1 MTYGIR
7 RKFSS
12 LITRHTSLMKH
23 DDHQA
28 GRILTRREALAVL
41 GGTVLLASGVSP
53 RPGMAQTPPSCIVT
67 PEQMEGPFFTDVR
80 LNRSDIRSDPTDKSV
95 KEGVPLALTLR
106 VSAVG
111 STGCTPLA
119 GATVDVWHCDAA
131 GVYSDSGGNT
141 AGKKFL
147 RGHQVTGAN
156 GAARFTTIYPGW
168 YPGRAV
174 HIHFKVRILAGPALG
189 NEFTSQLYFDE
200 AVTDRVLA
208 RAPYSVRGQRT
219 RNSDD
224 GLYRR
229 GGSRLMLALAEG
241 QPGFAGEFHVG
252 LKL

>member
-1 MTYGIR
+1 
-7 RKFSS
+7 
-12 LITRHTSLMKH
+12 MKN
-23 DDHQA
+23 DDHPA
-28 GRILTRREALAVL
+28 GRILTRRKALALL
-41 GGTVLLASGVSP
+41 GGAAMLASGVSP
-53 RPGMAQTPPSCIVT
+53 RSGMAQTLPACVVT

-95 KEGVPLALTLR
+95 KEGAPLVLTLR

-111 STGCTPLA
+111 NAGCTQLA
-119 GATVDVWHCDAA
+119 GATVDVWHCDAV

-147 RGHQVTGAN
+147 RGHQVTDAN
-156 GAARFTTIYPGW
+156 GSVRFTTIYPGW

-174 HIHFKVRILAGPALG
+174 HIHFKVRVLTGPALG

-229 GGSRLMLALAEG
+229 GGSRLMLALTESSG
-241 QPGFAGEFHVG
+241 GYAGEFHVG
-252 LKL
+252 LKIS

>member
-1 MTYGIR
+1 
-7 RKFSS
+7 
-12 LITRHTSLMKH
+12 MKN
-23 DDHQA
+23 DDHPA
-28 GRILTRREALAVL
+28 GRILTRRKALALL
-41 GGTVLLASGVSP
+41 GGAAMLASGVSP
-53 RPGMAQTPPSCIVT
+53 RSGMAQTLPACVVT

-95 KEGVPLALTLR
+95 KEGAPLVLTLR

-111 STGCTPLA
+111 NAGCTQLA
-119 GATVDVWHCDAA
+119 GATVDVWHCDAV

-147 RGHQVTGAN
+147 RGHQVADAN
-156 GAARFTTIYPGW
+156 GSVRFTTIYPGW

-174 HIHFKVRILAGPALG
+174 HIHFKVRVLTGPALG

-229 GGSRLMLALAEG
+229 GGSRLMLALTESSG
-241 QPGFAGEFHVG
+241 GYAGGFHVG
-252 LKL
+252 LKA

>member
-1 MTYGIR
+1 MNN
-7 RKFSS
+7 
-12 LITRHTSLMKH
+12 

-28 GRILTRREALAVL
+28 GRILTRREALAML
-41 GGTVLLASGVSP
+41 GGAAMLASGVSP
-53 RPGMAQTPPSCIVT
+53 RSGMAQTLPACVVT
-67 PEQMEGPFFTDVR
+67 PEQMEGPYFTDVR

-95 KEGVPLALTLR
+95 KEGVPMVLTLR

-111 STGCTPLA
+111 NAGCAPLA

-141 AGKKFL
+141 TGAKFL
-147 RGHQVTGAN
+147 RGHQVTDAN
-156 GAARFTTIYPGW
+156 GSARFTTIYPGW

-189 NEFTSQLYFDE
+189 NEITSQLYFDE

-208 RAPYSVRGQRT
+208 RAPYSVHGQRT

-229 GGSRLMLALAEG
+229 GGSRLMLALTESG
-241 QPGFAGEFHVG
+241 GGYAGGFHVG
-252 LKL
+252 MKA

>member
-1 MTYGIR
+1 
-7 RKFSS
+7 
-12 LITRHTSLMKH
+12 MKN
-23 DDHQA
+23 DDHQT
-28 GRILTRREALAVL
+28 GRILTRREALALL
-41 GGTVLLASGVSP
+41 GGAAMLASGVSP
-53 RPGMAQTPPSCIVT
+53 RSGMAQTLPACVVT

-80 LNRSDIRSDPTDKSV
+80 LNRSDIRSDPTDRSV

-111 STGCTPLA
+111 NAGCTQLA
-119 GATVDVWHCDAA
+119 GATVDVWHCDAV

-147 RGHQVTGAN
+147 RGHQVTDAN
-156 GAARFTTIYPGW
+156 GAVRFTTIYPGW

-229 GGSRLMLALAEG
+229 GGGRLMLALTESG
-241 QPGFAGEFHVG
+241 TGYAGEFSIG
-252 LKL
+252 LKT

>member
-1 MTYGIR
+1 
-7 RKFSS
+7 
-12 LITRHTSLMKH
+12 MKN
-23 DDHQA
+23 DDHQV

-41 GGTVLLASGVSP
+41 GGAAMLASGVPLRS
-53 RPGMAQTPPSCIVT
+53 GIAQMLPSCVVT

-80 LNRSDIRSDPTDKSV
+80 LNRSDIRSDPVDKSV
-95 KEGVPLALTLR
+95 KEGVPLVLTLR

-111 STGCTPLA
+111 NAGCTPLA
-119 GATVDVWHCDAA
+119 DATVDVWHCDAV

-147 RGHQVTGAN
+147 RGHRVTDAN
-156 GAARFTTIYPGW
+156 GSVRFTTIYPGW

-174 HIHFKVRILAGPALG
+174 HIHFKVRILTGPALG

-208 RAPYSVRGQRT
+208 RAPYPARGQRT
-219 RNSDD
+219 QNSDD

-229 GGSRLMLALAEG
+229 GGSRLMLALAEAR
-241 QPGFAGEFHVG
+241 PGYAGEFHVG